1 MDLSSVIS
9 AAKEFSSKESKLHGL
24 INNAGIMAVPFEKSK
39 DGYESQWQTNYLAHF
54 LLTHHLLPILLATA
68 RVSKPGD
75 VRIVN
80 VSSGGH
86 AHFASKTGINF
97 EDVNQENGGVWTRYG
112 QSKLA
117 NILHAKE
124 LNRLYGPNG
133 TNKSEGELWCV
144 ALHPGNIYTDLSKN
158 AQFAGPL
165 SRPLAATLNFLGV
178 FIPADQGAFTTV
190 FCAASLDMKAEMSG
204 QYFVPLGKVGKP
216 SRQARDMDTAK
227 KLWQWTEAE
236 FGKKQLI

>member
-1 MDLSSVIS
+1 MNLSSVVS
-9 AAKEFSSKESKLHGL
+9 AVKEFASKETKLHGL
-24 INNAGIMAVPFEKSK
+24 VNNAGIMAVPFEKSK
-39 DGYESQWQTNYLAHF
+39 DGFESQWQTNFLAHF
-54 LLTHHLLPILLATA
+54 LLTHHLLPTMLTTA

-80 VSSGGH
+80 VTSGGH
-86 AHFASKTGINF
+86 ARFAPKMGIDF
-97 EDVNQENGGVWTRYG
+97 EDTNQERGGVWTRYG

-133 TNKSEGELWCV
+133 IKKSEGEIWSV
-144 ALHPGNIYTDLSKN
+144 AVHPGNIYTDLSKN

-165 SRPLAATLNFLGV
+165 SRPFVATLNLLGV
-178 FIPADQGAFTTV
+178 FIPADQGAFTSV
-190 FCAASLDMKAEMSG
+190 FCAASKKMKAEMSG
-204 QYFVPLGKVGKP
+204 EYFVPLGKIGKP
-216 SRQARDMDTAK
+216 SKHAGNMDMAK

-236 FGKKQLI
+236 LGRKELL